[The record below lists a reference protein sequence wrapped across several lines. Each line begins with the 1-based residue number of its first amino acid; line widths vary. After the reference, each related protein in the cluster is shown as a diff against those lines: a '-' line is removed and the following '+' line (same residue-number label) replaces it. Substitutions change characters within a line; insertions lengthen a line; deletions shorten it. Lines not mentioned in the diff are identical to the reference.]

1 MKRQLSTWQSGNK
14 KLHSTET
21 LLIQTTHAVSSA
33 INEKQITAI
42 VLLDIGKA
50 FDTINHGIFLNK
62 LLDIGIS
69 SSSVAW
75 FTSYLTDR
83 RQVVRINYELT
94 DPLPVVSGVPQGSI
108 VGPILFS
115 IYVNDL
121 PLAPRSCLTK
131 SYADDTKLYISFQSM
146 TGLRLLPIW
155 TLSSYIFE
163 TGALKN
169 RLLLNPDKTKLI
181 IYGSQKRL
189 QNLPLRKGTKKSAA
203 LLAKLTLPT
212 FTLWSFKRFSSP
224 ARNKK
229 LFKFFFI
236 LHCQEAKILFLMTPC
251 AIDI

>member
-1 MKRQLSTWQSGNK
+1 MKRQLSTWQSGDK

-21 LLIQTTHAVSSA
+21 FLIQTTHAVSSA

-121 PLAPRSCLTK
+121 RLAPRSCLTK

-181 IYGSQKRL
+181 IYGSKKGYKISLLGKELKKVLHYSQSSLFPPSRFEFL
-189 QNLPLRKGTKKSAA
+189 NAFPPLLETRNSS
-203 LLAKLTLPT
+203 
-212 FTLWSFKRFSSP
+212 SFFLFCT
-224 ARNKK
+224 AKK
-229 LFKFFFI
+229 LKSCFWWHRV
-236 LHCQEAKILFLMTPC
+236 L
-251 AIDI
+251 